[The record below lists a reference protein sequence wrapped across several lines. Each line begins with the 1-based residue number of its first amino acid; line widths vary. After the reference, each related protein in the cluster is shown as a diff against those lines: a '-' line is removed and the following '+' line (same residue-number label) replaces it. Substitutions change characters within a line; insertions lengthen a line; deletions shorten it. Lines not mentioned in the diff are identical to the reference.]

1 MTKYIVIVYDYLN
14 GKQYITTVN
23 SKNERDVRYDAV
35 DKVMK
40 QKNIQRNMEKY
51 FTVTLIYE
59 VVE

>member
-14 GKQYITTVN
+14 GKHYITTVH